1 MSPKKSSKP
10 KNIFLVGFMGAG
22 KTTVGRILA
31 RRLGWRYCDADKVIE
46 TVAGKSVTDIFSG
59 RGEEYFRQLES
70 ETLRDLAGKERQ
82 VIATGGG
89 AVMREENM
97 RAMKGGGVTV
107 YLKAP
112 MSVIWE
118 RIKHSKTRPLLNV
131 ENPFEAAGELLN
143 KRIPFYEA
151 ADVTVDT
158 ESLTPE
164 EAAGEIIKRLGI

>member
-1 MSPKKSSKP
+1 MSPERKKP

-22 KTTVGRILA
+22 KSTVGRVLA

-46 TVAGKSVTDIFSG
+46 TKAGKTVSEIFSG
-59 RGEEYFRQLES
+59 PGEEHFRQAES
-70 ETLRDLAGKERQ
+70 ETLLSLAGKERQ
-82 VIATGGG
+82 VVATGGG

-97 RAMKGGGVTV
+97 LAMKRGGVTV

-118 RIKHSKTRPLLNV
+118 RIKHSRTRPLLNV
-131 ENPFEAAGELLN
+131 ENPLEAATGLLA

-151 ADVTVDT
+151 ADITVDT
-158 ESLTPE
+158 EGLTPE
-164 EAAGEIIKRLGI
+164 EAAEEIMKRLGV

>member
-1 MSPKKSSKP
+1 MSPERKRP

-22 KTTVGRILA
+22 KTTVGRVLA
-31 RRLGWRYCDADKVIE
+31 RKLGWRYCDADKVVE
-46 TVAGKSVTDIFSG
+46 TVTGKSVADIFSG
-59 RGEEYFRQLES
+59 HGEEYFRQLES

-82 VIATGGG
+82 VVATGGG

-131 ENPFEAAGELLN
+131 DNPYDAAEELLN

-164 EAAGEIIKRLGI
+164 QAAGEIIKKLGI

>member
-1 MSPKKSSKP
+1 MSPERKKP

-22 KTTVGRILA
+22 KTTVGRIIA
-31 RRLGWRYCDADKVIE
+31 RRLGWRYCDSDKVIE
-46 TVAGKSVTDIFSG
+46 TVAGKPVTEIFSAH
-59 RGEEYFRQLES
+59 GEEHFRRLES
-70 ETLRDLAGKERQ
+70 ETLRSLAGKERQ
-82 VIATGGG
+82 VVATGGG

-118 RIKHSKTRPLLNV
+118 RIKHSNTRPLLNV
-131 ENPFEAAGELLN
+131 EDPLRAATELLN
-143 KRIPFYEA
+143 IRIPYYEA

-164 EAAGEIIKRLGI
+164 EAAEEIIKRLGI

>member
-1 MSPKKSSKP
+1 MSPERSKP

-46 TVAGKSVTDIFSG
+46 TVAGKPVTEIFSAH
-59 RGEEYFRQLES
+59 GEEHFRQLES
-70 ETLRDLAGKERQ
+70 ETLSNLSRKERQ
-82 VIATGGG
+82 VVATGGG

-112 MSVIWE
+112 VSVIWE
-118 RIKHSKTRPLLNV
+118 RIKDSKTRPLLNV
-131 ENPFEAAGELLN
+131 DNPLQAATELLG
-143 KRIPFYEA
+143 KRITFYEA

-164 EAAGEIIKRLGI
+164 EAAEEIIKKLGI

>member
-1 MSPKKSSKP
+1 MSPERSKP

-46 TVAGKSVTDIFSG
+46 TVAGKPVTEIFSVH
-59 RGEEYFRQLES
+59 GEEHFRRLES
-70 ETLRDLAGKERQ
+70 ETLSNLSRKERQ
-82 VIATGGG
+82 VVATGGG

-112 MSVIWE
+112 VSVIWE
-118 RIKHSKTRPLLNV
+118 RIRDSKTRPLLNV
-131 ENPFEAAGELLN
+131 YNPLQVATELLG
-143 KRIPFYEA
+143 KRIPFYES

-164 EAAGEIIKRLGI
+164 EAAEEIIKKLGI